1 MRRSHTKP
9 ASAASTFLSCKSH
22 HRASKSDIL
31 THQTPYRALNSSTYR
46 SPFGVGLDM
55 TEVYTEKK
63 VLLCFV
69 FPRVSLGFFC
79 QHAAQALTCWL
90 TVPLGSL
97 AADTLGG
104 CQPSE
109 NSSMYV
115 EITFLS
121 PGHSLLL
128 MLLKTDMDITFTI
141 SRLRP

>member
-1 MRRSHTKP
+1 
-9 ASAASTFLSCKSH
+9 
-22 HRASKSDIL
+22 
-31 THQTPYRALNSSTYR
+31 
-46 SPFGVGLDM
+46 M
-55 TEVYTEKK
+55 TEVYTEKN

-69 FPRVSLGFFC
+69 FPRLFGFFC
-79 QHAAQALTCWL
+79 QRAAQALTCRL
-90 TVPLGSL
+90 TDPLGSL

-128 MLLKTDMDITFTI
+128 MLLKSDMDIIFTI